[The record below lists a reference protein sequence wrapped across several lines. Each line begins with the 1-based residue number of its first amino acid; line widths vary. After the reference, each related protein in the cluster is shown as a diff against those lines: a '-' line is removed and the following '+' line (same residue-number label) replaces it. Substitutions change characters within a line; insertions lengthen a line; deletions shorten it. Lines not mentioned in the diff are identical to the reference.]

1 MGKVSNRSSV
11 VSTRRRLIKASSG
24 VGVKK
29 GRSTAKVSLPPPPP
43 PQSLVL
49 DEDSG
54 FGGDQSLD
62 SESSL
67 LSAPGTSS
75 TGVASLPSALPW
87 LAMVPQAKLLLVS
100 LLQGAGGVQGTG
112 TSQKTSGNVAVGA
125 FPPTTQA
132 SVSNGTN
139 QTGNTHGAVMSS
151 GAEKEGQNSDSVRP
165 LLAAAS
171 LSLQGATGTDVLSE
185 LPAAST
191 NSPSNYPTEPV
202 ALGNTGHKA
211 VESKLNISDKNVH
224 VDLGGEET
232 QELPASRGTCTTH
245 PVPPLVSFRDVSLL
259 SSFRSF
265 QGSSGACSA
274 SLLCVDGRA
283 QPCGHSNKIHRPGI
297 PHTSPPLNAQL
308 LSCSSDGTVELKLI
322 NQPEEQHRARYQTE
336 GSRGAVKDR
345 TGMGHPTVKLV
356 GYNRHTTI
364 QVFVG
369 SDTGK
374 TGPHMFYQV
383 CRVSGKNST
392 PCKERRID
400 GTAVI
405 ETSLDPETDMTM
417 SCDCVGILKERN
429 VDVEHRFKAAVSR
442 GRKKSTKCRLVF
454 RTFITNSKGTQE
466 TLQVVSQPI
475 ACTQPPGVPE
485 ISRKSLTKC
494 SVVGGEEMF
503 IFGKNFLKDTM
514 VIFQQSGAKSQPI
527 WEEKVSPDKET
538 LQPIHL
544 IVTVPKYYDQS
555 ISEEVTVEMMV
566 SSGGKTSES
575 HCLTYVP
582 LVTKRELSVTDTQ
595 EDKPLP
601 KGVSPCALQ
610 LNRHFA
616 ETGTLPVAL
625 PETTTAVALPTSA
638 LSTSGDVAQPVRV
651 SHLMLSSTIN
661 KKPSSRTPRSTPRI
675 SKTSGLPSK
684 SFTKSS
690 TADSSVSDFTNIDTE
705 KRQEKQGK
713 GQGMQGMVSLESL
726 VEMLKV
732 VQKFPA
738 GSNIQTSVLQLV
750 EELVKSM
757 KENIKSPCKLETV
770 EEPQEEQEEIHPTL
784 SEKVVGSLLSSDE
797 ASSSCLSNSKT
808 QKMLPKLTSPQPQV
822 PFTNGVPT
830 SNVAVPISTTV
841 GLFPFTLFPAMHST
855 ASGTRVAHVAPVA
868 PTTVV
873 SSPGLT
879 RTVRVCVTEAPNFM
893 EEPPAKKQRDSVI
906 PMDYQLVRNSQFGQ
920 EPITS
925 CSLPAT
931 VVTQTPP
938 STSFNN
944 VTPLLPPKGVSNEC
958 SSRDT
963 LSAASSALDTP
974 ADRLELSTSQ
984 EVLNAPAALTSQ
996 HITGTPVSSSNQA
1009 LYQPVNQSVLHDIG
1023 QTTTQHERRSVDT
1036 NQRVVEAV
1044 PQTTCLPT
1052 TLTSQTI
1059 SQPPP
1064 QAEREVISQHTNQQ
1078 TVTRQP
1084 SLPVTVSDPLLSQS
1098 TGICPLLPD
1107 RAVVTSTATSQEAI
1121 LPSAPVTSSALTH
1134 SDPLLSQSS
1143 PVTPM
1148 HMDTSTAAP
1157 LTRTEPANNRTRGD
1171 PLLATNPAA
1180 TQVSMQNEVTSAIN
1194 LSETELLNY
1203 FDPNCFDNV

>member
-87 LAMVPQAKLLLVS
+87 LAMVPQA
-100 LLQGAGGVQGTG
+100 
-112 TSQKTSGNVAVGA
+112 
-125 FPPTTQA
+125 
-132 SVSNGTN
+132 
-139 QTGNTHGAVMSS
+139 
-151 GAEKEGQNSDSVRP
+151 
-165 LLAAAS
+165 
-171 LSLQGATGTDVLSE
+171 
-185 LPAAST
+185 
-191 NSPSNYPTEPV
+191 
-202 ALGNTGHKA
+202 A